1 MNQHPMNGAASPF
14 DPDPF
19 ARLRPPR
26 LDGYATH
33 EVMNQATALVGHN
46 AFTGDRL
53 LGEIVARDGIGW
65 ARPLLADAGAT
76 VASARVADLA
86 RDANRFT
93 PELRS
98 HDRFGHR
105 IDEIAFHPAWHEL
118 MSLAIGQG
126 THSLSWTAGRPGGHV
141 ARGMLSYLW
150 NQGESGICCPLGMTY
165 SAVPALR
172 LQPDLA
178 ALWEPFILSTR
189 YDAAAAPMQRKTG
202 GTVGMTLTE
211 KQAGSDLRA
220 TQTTARPASA
230 QTGPGAAYLIDGHK
244 WFFSVPHSDLF
255 VTLAR
260 TDRGL
265 SCFLLPGWLPDGSR
279 NRLVIQRLKDKCG
292 NRSNASSEIE
302 YRGALAWLVGEE
314 GQGIKAALA
323 MTHLTRLDFAIGS
336 AGLMRRA
343 LSEAIHHTTARRA
356 FQRRLV
362 DQPLMQNVVADLAVE
377 VEAATLLAFRLARAV
392 DEEQSGDE
400 AASLLVRI
408 GTPVAKYWNCK
419 RVVGVV
425 HEALECHGGNGFVE
439 EGPMARLYREAPL
452 NGIWEGSGN
461 IIALDVLR
469 AASRSPGT
477 VPAFLDEVRRAGGGE
492 RRLDRMVARL
502 EDELRRTEE
511 HEARARRIVEKM
523 ATALQASLLLR
534 HAPSA
539 VADAFCAT
547 RLEGDGGAV
556 YGSLPAGVDRHAIVD
571 RARIDGGGVGDARL

>member
-1 MNQHPMNGAASPF
+1 MTATES
-14 DPDPF
+14 DLF
-19 ARLRPPR
+19 ARLPP
-26 LDGYATH
+26 LAPDGYATH
-33 EVMNQATALVGHN
+33 EVMNQAAPFTGHN

-53 LGEIVARDGIGW
+53 LMEIARHEQVGW
-65 ARPLLADAGAT
+65 ARPLLEEAGAV
-76 VASARVADLA
+76 VASERVAELA
-86 RDANRFT
+86 RNANRHT
-93 PELRS
+93 PELLT

-105 IDEIAFHPAWHEL
+105 RDEIVFHPAWHEL
-118 MSLAIGQG
+118 MNLAIGHG
-126 THSLSWTAGRPGGHV
+126 THALSWTAGQPGAHV
-141 ARGMLSYLW
+141 ARGLLSYLW

-178 ALWEPFILSTR
+178 AVWEPFVLSRR
-189 YDAAAAPMQRKTG
+189 YDPAPAPMQHKAG

-230 QTGPGAAYLIDGHK
+230 RRGPGEAYLVDGHK
-244 WFFSVPHSDLF
+244 WFFSVPHSDVF

-265 SCFLLPGWLPDGSR
+265 SCFLLPGWLTDGTR
-279 NRLVIQRLKDKCG
+279 NRLLIQRLKDKCG
-292 NRSNASSEIE
+292 NRSNASGEIE

-336 AGLMRRA
+336 AGLMRRGV
-343 LSEAIHHTTARRA
+343 SEAIHHVTARRA

-362 DQPLMQNVVADLAVE
+362 DQPLMENVVADLALE

-392 DEEQSGDE
+392 DDEQAGDT
-400 AASLLVRI
+400 AASLLVRL
-408 GTPVAKYWNCK
+408 GTPIAKYWNCK

-425 HEALECHGGNGFVE
+425 HEALECHGGNGFIE
-439 EGPMARLYREAPL
+439 DGPMARLYREAPL

-469 AASRSPGT
+469 AIARTPDT
-477 VPAFLDEVRRAGGGE
+477 VPAFLDEVRRARSGD
-492 RRLDRMVARL
+492 RRLDDAIAQL
-502 EDELRRTEE
+502 ETELGAPEE
-511 HEARARRIVEKM
+511 HARRLVERM
-523 ATALQASLLLR
+523 ALCLQASLVVR
-534 HAPSA
+534 HSPSA
-539 VADAFCAT
+539 VSEAFCAT
-547 RLEGDGGAV
+547 RLAGDGGSA
-556 YGSLPAGVDRHAIVD
+556 YGCLPAGLDRRTIIE
-571 RARIDGGGVGDARL
+571 RARNGGGHA

>member
-1 MNQHPMNGAASPF
+1 MTTSTTAA
-14 DPDPF
+14 DLF
-19 ARLRPPR
+19 ARLPALPA
-26 LDGYATH
+26 DDYATH
-33 EVMNQATALVGHN
+33 EVMNQATPFTGHN

-53 LGEIVARDGIGW
+53 LGEIAARERLGW
-65 ARPLLADAGAT
+65 ALPLLAEAGAV
-76 VASARVADLA
+76 VASQRIAGLA
-86 RDANRFT
+86 RDANRHT

-105 IDEIAFHPAWHEL
+105 LDEIVFHPAWHEL
-118 MSLAIGQG
+118 MTLAISHG
-126 THSLSWTAGRPGGHV
+126 THGLAWTARQPGAHT
-141 ARGMLSYLW
+141 ARGALSYLW

-178 ALWEPFILSTR
+178 AVWEPFILSRR
-189 YDAAAAPMQRKTG
+189 YDPAAAPMQRKAG

-220 TQTTARPASA
+220 TQTTARPASPRR
-230 QTGPGAAYLIDGHK
+230 GPGEAYLIDGHK

-265 SCFLLPGWLPDGSR
+265 SCFVLPGWLPDGTR
-279 NRLVIQRLKDKCG
+279 NRLLIQRLKDKCG
-292 NRSNASSEIE
+292 NRSNASGEIE

-343 LSEAIHHTTARRA
+343 VSEAIHHVTARRA

-362 DQPLMQNVVADLAVE
+362 DQPLMETVVADLALE
-377 VEAATLLAFRLARAV
+377 AEAATLLAFRLARAV
-392 DEEQSGDE
+392 DDEVAGD
-400 AASLLVRI
+400 ASAGLLVRL

-425 HEALECHGGNGFVE
+425 HEALECHGGNGFIE
-439 EGPMARLYREAPL
+439 DGPMARLYREAPL

-469 AASRSPGT
+469 AIARTPET
-477 VPAFLDEVRRAGGGE
+477 VGAFLGEVHLARGGD
-492 RRLDRMVARL
+492 RRLDDAVARL
-502 EDELRRTEE
+502 ETELAAAGEHGAR
-511 HEARARRIVEKM
+511 HEARARRLAERL
-523 ATALQASLLLR
+523 ALCLQASLVVR
-534 HAPSA
+534 HSPSA

-547 RLEGDGGAV
+547 RLAGDGGSAF
-556 YGSLPAGVDRHAIVD
+556 GCLPGGLDRRAIIA
-571 RARIDGGGVGDARL
+571 RARVADDADA

>member
-1 MNQHPMNGAASPF
+1 MIDRAPGVVV
-14 DPDPF
+14 DPF
-19 ARLRPPR
+19 ARLPSVAA
-26 LDGYATH
+26 DGYATH
-33 EVMNQATALVGHN
+33 DVMNQPTPFVGHN

-53 LGEIVARDGIGW
+53 LGEIAGREGIGW
-65 ARPLLADAGAT
+65 AGALLADAGAT
-76 VASARVADLA
+76 VASARVAELA
-86 RDANRFT
+86 RDANRHV

-126 THSLSWTAGRPGGHV
+126 THALSWSAGRPGAHV
-141 ARGMLSYLW
+141 ARGLLSYLW

-178 ALWEPFILSTR
+178 AVWEPFILSTR
-189 YDAAAAPMQRKTG
+189 YDATAAPMQRKTG

-220 TQTTARPASA
+220 TQTTARPAGA
-230 QTGPGAAYLIDGHK
+230 RRGPGEAYLIDGHK
-244 WFFSVPHSDLF
+244 WFFSVPHSDVF
-255 VTLAR
+255 VTLAQ

-265 SCFLLPGWLPDGSR
+265 SCFLLPGWLPDGTR
-279 NRLVIQRLKDKCG
+279 NRLLIQRLKDKCG
-292 NRSNASSEIE
+292 NKSNASSEIE

-343 LSEAIHHTTARRA
+343 LSEAIHHTTSRRA

-362 DQPLMQNVVADLAVE
+362 DQPLMQNVIADLAVE

-392 DEEQSGDE
+392 DDEQAGDP
-400 AASLLVRI
+400 AAALLVRI

-461 IIALDVLR
+461 VIALDVLR
-469 AASRSPGT
+469 AASRSPGS
-477 VPAFLDEVRRAGGGE
+477 VPVFLDEVRQAKGGN
-492 RRLDRMVARL
+492 RYLDRLVERL
-502 EDELRRTEE
+502 EAELAAPQE
-511 HEARARRIVEKM
+511 HEARARRIAGRM
-523 ATALQASLLLR
+523 ATALQASLVIR
-534 HAPSA
+534 HSPQA
-539 VADAFCAT
+539 VADAFCAS
-547 RLEGDGGAV
+547 RLDGDGGAA
-556 YGSLPAGVDRHAIVD
+556 YGSLPAGLDQRAIVE
-571 RARIDGGGVGDARL
+571 RARISHAGL

>member
-1 MNQHPMNGAASPF
+1 MIDRAPGVLA
-14 DPDPF
+14 DPF
-19 ARLRPPR
+19 VRLPSVAA
-26 LDGYATH
+26 DGYATH
-33 EVMNQATALVGHN
+33 EVMNQPTPFVGHN

-53 LGEIVARDGIGW
+53 LGEIAGREGIGW
-65 ARPLLADAGAT
+65 AGALLAEAGTT

-86 RDANRFT
+86 RDANRHV

-126 THSLSWTAGRPGGHV
+126 THALSWTAERPRAHV

-178 ALWEPFILSTR
+178 AVWEPFILSTR
-189 YDAAAAPMQRKTG
+189 YDAGAAPMQRKTG

-220 TQTTARPASA
+220 TETTARPAGA
-230 QTGPGAAYLIDGHK
+230 RRGPGEAYLIDGHK
-244 WFFSVPHSDLF
+244 WFFSVPHSDVF
-255 VTLAR
+255 VTLAQ

-265 SCFLLPGWLPDGSR
+265 SCFLLPGWLPDGTR
-279 NRLVIQRLKDKCG
+279 NRLLIQRLKDKCG
-292 NRSNASSEIE
+292 NKSNASSEIE

-314 GQGIKAALA
+314 GQGVKAALA

-343 LSEAIHHTTARRA
+343 LSEAIHHTTSRRA

-362 DQPLMQNVVADLAVE
+362 DQPLMQNVIADLAVE

-392 DEEQSGDE
+392 DDGQAGDP
-400 AASLLVRI
+400 AAALLVRI

-461 IIALDVLR
+461 VIALDVLR
-469 AASRSPGT
+469 AAGRSPGS
-477 VPAFLDEVRRAGGGE
+477 VPVFLDEVRQAKGGN
-492 RRLDRMVARL
+492 RYLDRLIERL
-502 EDELRRTEE
+502 EAELAAPQE
-511 HEARARRIVEKM
+511 HEARARRIAERM
-523 ATALQASLLLR
+523 ATALQASLVIR
-534 HAPSA
+534 HSPQA
-539 VADAFCAT
+539 VADAFCAS
-547 RLEGDGGAV
+547 RLDGDGGVA
-556 YGSLPAGVDRHAIVD
+556 YGSLPAGLDQRAIVE
-571 RARIDGGGVGDARL
+571 RARISHAGL

>member
-1 MNQHPMNGAASPF
+1 MKAE
-14 DPDPF
+14 PF
-19 ARLRPPR
+19 AHLPSLPS
-26 LDGYATH
+26 DGYATH
-33 EVMNQATALVGHN
+33 EVMNQATPFIGHN
-46 AFTGDRL
+46 AFTDDRL
-53 LGEIVARDGIGW
+53 LAEIAGREKIAWADG
-65 ARPLLADAGAT
+65 LLAEAGAT
-76 VASARVADLA
+76 VASARVAALA
-86 RDANRFT
+86 RDANRHL

-105 IDEIAFHPAWHEL
+105 IDEIQFHPAWHEL
-118 MSLAIGQG
+118 MSLAIGHG
-126 THSLSWTAGRPGGHV
+126 THALSWTARQPGAHV

-150 NQGESGICCPLGMTY
+150 NQGENGICCPLGMTY

-172 LQPDLA
+172 LQPELA
-178 ALWEPFILSTR
+178 AVWEPFILSSR
-189 YDAAAAPMQRKTG
+189 YDPAAAPMQAKTG

-220 TQTTARPASA
+220 TQTTACPATA
-230 QTGPGAAYLIDGHK
+230 RRGPGEAYRIDGHK
-244 WFFSVPHSDLF
+244 WFFSVPHSDVF
-255 VTLAR
+255 VTLAH

-292 NRSNASSEIE
+292 NKSNASSEIE
-302 YRGALAWLVGEE
+302 YRGALGWLVGEE

-343 LSEAIHHTTARRA
+343 LSEAIHHASGRRV
-356 FQRRLV
+356 FQRPLI
-362 DQPLMQNVVADLAVE
+362 DQPLMQNVIADLALE

-392 DEEQSGDE
+392 DDEQAGNE
-400 AASLLVRI
+400 GAALLVRI
-408 GTPVAKYWNCK
+408 GTPVAKYFNCK

-425 HEALECHGGNGFVE
+425 HEALECHGGNGFIE

-469 AASRSPGT
+469 AAAKTPQS
-477 VPAFLDEVRRAGGGE
+477 VPAFVDEVRLAKGAD
-492 RRLDRMVARL
+492 RRLDRAIDRL
-502 EDELRRTEE
+502 EAELRQPEE
-511 HEARARRIVEKM
+511 HEARARRIAEKM
-523 ATALQASLLLR
+523 AVALQASLLIR
-534 HAPSA
+534 HSPAA

-547 RLEGDGGAV
+547 RLGDDSGAA
-556 YGSLPAGVDRHAIVD
+556 YGSLPAGLDQRAIVE
-571 RARIDGGGVGDARL
+571 RARVASSEVGDAGL

>member
-1 MNQHPMNGAASPF
+1 MNV
-14 DPDPF
+14 DPF
-19 ARLRPPR
+19 ARLPSLPA
-26 LDGYATH
+26 DGYATH
-33 EVMNQATALVGHN
+33 EVMNQASPLVGHN
-46 AFTGDRL
+46 AFTDDRL
-53 LGEIVARDGIGW
+53 LMEIAGRAGIAW
-65 ARPLLADAGAT
+65 AGDRLADAGAT
-76 VASARVADLA
+76 VASARVAELA
-86 RDANRFT
+86 REANRYT

-118 MSLAIGQG
+118 MSLAIGHG
-126 THSLSWTAGRPGGHV
+126 THALAWTAARPGAHV

-178 ALWEPFILSTR
+178 AVWEPFILSTR
-189 YDAAAAPMQRKTG
+189 YDASAASMQRKTG

-220 TQTTARPASA
+220 TQTTGRPAGA
-230 QTGPGAAYLIDGHK
+230 RRGPGEAYLIDGHK
-244 WFFSVPHSDLF
+244 WFFSVPHSDVF

-265 SCFLLPGWLPDGSR
+265 SCFLLPGWLPDGTR
-279 NRLVIQRLKDKCG
+279 NRLLIQRLKDKCG
-292 NRSNASSEIE
+292 NKSNASGEIE

-323 MTHLTRLDFAIGS
+323 MTHLTRLDFAVGS

-362 DQPLMQNVVADLAVE
+362 DQPLMQNVIADLALE

-392 DEEQSGDE
+392 DDEQAGDP
-400 AASLLVRI
+400 AAALLVRI
-408 GTPVAKYWNCK
+408 GTPVAKYFNCK
-419 RVVGVV
+419 RTVGVV
-425 HEALECHGGNGFVE
+425 HEALECHGGNGFIE

-461 IIALDVLR
+461 VIALDVLR
-469 AASRSPGT
+469 AASRSPQS
-477 VPAFLDEVRRAGGGE
+477 VPAFLDEVRRAKGGD
-492 RRLDRMVARL
+492 RRLDRMVA
-502 EDELRRTEE
+502 EIEAELAAPEE
-511 HEARARRIVEKM
+511 HEARARRIAERM
-523 ATALQASLLLR
+523 AIALQASLLIR
-534 HAPSA
+534 HSPSA

-547 RLEGDGGAV
+547 RLSGDGYAD
-556 YGSLPAGVDRHAIVD
+556 YGSLPAGLDQRAIVE
-571 RARIDGGGVGDARL
+571 RARVSDAGL

>member
-1 MNQHPMNGAASPF
+1 MTA
-14 DPDPF
+14 DPF
-19 ARLRPPR
+19 VRLPSLPA
-26 LDGYATH
+26 DGYATH
-33 EVMNQATALVGHN
+33 EVMNQPTPFAGHN

-53 LGEIVARDGIGW
+53 LREIAGREGIGW
-65 ARPLLADAGAT
+65 ANALLADAGAT

-86 RDANRFT
+86 REANRHT

-105 IDEIAFHPAWHEL
+105 IDEIVFHPAWHEL
-118 MSLAIGQG
+118 MSLAIGHG
-126 THSLSWTAGRPGGHV
+126 THALAWTTARPGAHV
-141 ARGMLSYLW
+141 ARGLLSYLW

-178 ALWEPFILSTR
+178 AVWEPFILSTR
-189 YDAAAAPMQRKTG
+189 YDSAAAPMQRKSG

-220 TQTTARPASA
+220 TATTARPAGA
-230 QTGPGAAYLIDGHK
+230 RRGPGEAYLIDGHK
-244 WFFSVPHSDLF
+244 WFFSVPHSDVF
-255 VTLAR
+255 VTLAQ

-265 SCFLLPGWLPDGSR
+265 SCFLLPGWLPDGTR
-279 NRLVIQRLKDKCG
+279 NRLLIQRLKDKCG

-302 YRGALAWLVGEE
+302 YRGALAWLIGEE

-343 LSEAIHHTTARRA
+343 LSEAIHHTTSRRA

-362 DQPLMQNVVADLAVE
+362 DQPLMQNVIADLAVE
-377 VEAATLLAFRLARAV
+377 TEAATLLAFRLARAV
-392 DEEQSGDE
+392 DDEQAGDV
-400 AASLLVRI
+400 AAGLLVRI

-439 EGPMARLYREAPL
+439 DGPMARLYREAPL

-469 AASRSPGT
+469 AASRSPHS
-477 VPAFLDEVRRAGGGE
+477 VPVFLDEVRRA
-492 RRLDRMVARL
+492 
-502 EDELRRTEE
+502 
-511 HEARARRIVEKM
+511 
-523 ATALQASLLLR
+523 
-534 HAPSA
+534 
-539 VADAFCAT
+539 
-547 RLEGDGGAV
+547 
-556 YGSLPAGVDRHAIVD
+556 
-571 RARIDGGGVGDARL
+571 

>member
-1 MNQHPMNGAASPF
+1 MTVE
-14 DPDPF
+14 PF
-19 ARLRPPR
+19 ARLPSLPA
-26 LDGYATH
+26 DGYATH
-33 EVMNQATALVGHN
+33 EVMNQASPLVGHN
-46 AFTGDRL
+46 AFTDDRLLTEIAGGAGIAWAGDRL
-53 LGEIVARDGIGW
+53 AE
-65 ARPLLADAGAT
+65 AGAT
-76 VASARVADLA
+76 VASARVAELA
-86 RDANRFT
+86 RQANRHT

-118 MSLAIGQG
+118 MSLAIGHG
-126 THSLSWTAGRPGGHV
+126 THALSWTANRPGAHV

-178 ALWEPFILSTR
+178 AVWEPFILSTR
-189 YDAAAAPMQRKTG
+189 YDASAAPMQRKTG

-220 TQTTARPASA
+220 TETTARPAGA
-230 QTGPGAAYLIDGHK
+230 RRGPGEAYRIDGHK
-244 WFFSVPHSDLF
+244 WFFSVPHSDVF

-265 SCFLLPGWLPDGSR
+265 SCFLLPGWLPDGTR
-279 NRLVIQRLKDKCG
+279 NRLLIQRLKDKCG
-292 NRSNASSEIE
+292 NKSNASGEIE

-362 DQPLMQNVVADLAVE
+362 DQPLMQNVIADLALE

-392 DEEQSGDE
+392 DDEQAGDP
-400 AASLLVRI
+400 AAAQLVRI
-408 GTPVAKYWNCK
+408 GTPVAKYFNCK
-419 RVVGVV
+419 RAVGVV
-425 HEALECHGGNGFVE
+425 HEALECHGGNGFIE

-461 IIALDVLR
+461 VIALDVLR
-469 AASRSPGT
+469 AASRSPQS
-477 VPAFLDEVRRAGGGE
+477 VPAFLDEVRLAKGGD
-492 RRLDRMVARL
+492 RRLDRLVA
-502 EDELRRTEE
+502 EIEAELAAPEE
-511 HEARARRIVEKM
+511 YEARARRIAERM
-523 ATALQASLLLR
+523 AIALQASLLIR
-534 HAPSA
+534 HSPLA

-547 RLEGDGGAV
+547 RLAGDGATA
-556 YGSLPAGVDRHAIVD
+556 YGGLPAGLDQRAIVE
-571 RARIDGGGVGDARL
+571 RARVSNAGL

>member
-1 MNQHPMNGAASPF
+1 MSPL
-14 DPDPF
+14 
-19 ARLRPPR
+19 ARLPALPA
-26 LDGYATH
+26 DDYATH
-33 EVMNQATALVGHN
+33 EVMNQATPLTGHN

-53 LGEIVARDGIGW
+53 LTEIARREKIAWADG
-65 ARPLLADAGAT
+65 LLAETGKT
-76 VASARVADLA
+76 VASARVARLA
-86 RDANRFT
+86 RDANRHL

-105 IDEIAFHPAWHEL
+105 IDEIEFHPAWHQL
-118 MSLAIGQG
+118 MALAIGHG
-126 THSLSWTAGRPGGHV
+126 THALAWTAKEPGAHV

-150 NQGESGICCPLGMTY
+150 NQGENGICCPLGMTY

-172 LQPDLA
+172 LQPELA
-178 ALWEPFILSTR
+178 AVWEPFILSTR
-189 YDAAAAPMQRKTG
+189 YDPKAGPMQGKTG

-220 TQTTARPASA
+220 TQTTARPAA
-230 QTGPGAAYLIDGHK
+230 ARRGPGEAYRIDGHK
-244 WFFSVPHSDLF
+244 WFFSVPHSDVF
-255 VTLAR
+255 VTLAH

-279 NRLVIQRLKDKCG
+279 NRLLIQRLKDKCG
-292 NRSNASSEIE
+292 NKSNASSEIE
-302 YRGALAWLVGEE
+302 YRGALGWLVGEE

-343 LSEAIHHTTARRA
+343 LSEAIHHTTGRRP
-356 FQRRLV
+356 FQRSLI
-362 DQPLMQNVVADLAVE
+362 DQPLMQNVIADLALE

-392 DEEQSGDE
+392 DDEQAGDAG
-400 AASLLVRI
+400 AALLVRI
-408 GTPVAKYWNCK
+408 GTPVGKYWNCK

-469 AASRSPGT
+469 AAAKSPGS
-477 VPAFLDEVRRAGGGE
+477 VSAFLGEVRTAKGGD
-492 RRLDRMVARL
+492 RRLDRAIDRL
-502 EDELRRTEE
+502 EAELSQPDE
-511 HEARARRIVEKM
+511 HEARARRIVERM
-523 ATALQASLLLR
+523 AIAMQASLIIR
-534 HAPSA
+534 HSPAA

-547 RLEGDGGAV
+547 RLGDDGGAV
-556 YGSLPAGVDRHAIVD
+556 YGSLPAGLDQRAIVE
-571 RARIDGGGVGDARL
+571 RARMAPCAGAEDAGL